1 MIGFDFTD
9 EQRALR
15 DVARDLFAKQSPPSL
30 IRERWKGGE
39 RDPKLWRALA
49 EVGLLGVIVPG
60 EYGGSGGDET
70 DLVLVLEEAGRAA
83 LPEPFVETVVASRLI
98 ALHGSDVLSESWL
111 PGIASGNVVAAVA
124 LETDPFVPYAG
135 IADIVLLLDP
145 TGARL
150 LTREDFTAR
159 PVTSIDRARPL
170 FALESKRGERLNL
183 TTPALH
189 AAAAVAAFQNGIA
202 MRLLEMTVDYVTV
215 RKQFGKP
222 VGSFQAVKHKLAKV
236 HVANE
241 ASRPA
246 AWCAAYALANNAND
260 AARAASVAKVAAS
273 VAEATA
279 NAEALQCH
287 GGIGFTWEHDLH
299 IWLKRGL
306 ALQPAFGTPAEH
318 RAMLAR
324 EEDASDA

>member
-1 MIGFDFTD
+1 MIDFEFTD

-30 IRERWKGGE
+30 IRQRWKGE
-39 RDPKLWRALA
+39 RDDKLWRAIA
-49 EVGLLGVIVPG
+49 EVGLLDVI
-60 EYGGSGGDET
+60 GSGGTEI

-83 LPEPFVETVVASRLI
+83 LPEPLAETLVAARLI
-98 ALHGSDVLSESWL
+98 QNDKTLSETWL
-111 PGIASGNVVAAVA
+111 PRIASGDAIATIA
-124 LETDPFVPYAG
+124 LITDPFVAYAAE
-135 IADIVLLLDP
+135 ADLVLLIDAS
-145 TGARL
+145 GARI
-150 LTREDFTAR
+150 LTRDDVKAT
-159 PVTSIDRARPL
+159 PVRSQDPSRPL
-170 FALESKRGERLNL
+170 YSIEAKRGERLTL
-183 TTPALH
+183 TTPASN
-189 AAAAVAAFQNGIA
+189 AAAAIAAVQLGIA
-202 MRLLEMTVDYVTV
+202 RRLLELTVDYVKE

-236 HVANE
+236 HTAIE
-241 ASRPA
+241 DARPA
-246 AWCAAYALANNAND
+246 VWYAAYTLANNLPD
-260 AARAASVAKVAAS
+260 TARAASVAKVAAS
-273 VAEATA
+273 RAEALA

-324 EEDASDA
+324 EEDARDA

>member
-1 MIGFDFTD
+1 MIDFDFTD

-49 EVGLLGVIVPG
+49 EVGLLGVIVP
-60 EYGGSGGDET
+60 EQYGGSGGDET

-83 LPEPFVETVVASRLI
+83 LPEPFLETVVASRLI
-98 ALHGSDVLSESWL
+98 ALHGSDVLSQSWL
-111 PGIASGNVVAAVA
+111 PGIASGDVVATVA
-124 LETDPFVPYAG
+124 RETDPFVPYAG

-145 TGARL
+145 IGARL
-150 LTREDFTAR
+150 LTREDFTATE
-159 PVTSIDRARPL
+159 VTTMDAARPL
-170 FALESKRGERLNL
+170 YRVESKRGERLDL
-183 TTPALH
+183 TTPASR
-189 AAAAVAAFQNGIA
+189 AAAAVAAVQNGTA
-202 MRLLEMTVDYVTV
+202 VRLLEQTTEYVAA
-215 RKQFGKP
+215 RKQFGRP
-222 VGSFQAVKHKLAKV
+222 VGSFQAVKHKLATV
-236 HVANE
+236 HVAIE
-241 ASRPA
+241 DSRPA
-246 AWCAAYALANNAND
+246 AWHAAYAFANNDPA
-260 AARAASVAKVAAS
+260 AARAASVAKIAAS
-273 VAEATA
+273 RAEALA

>member
-1 MIGFDFTD
+1 MIDFDFTD

-15 DVARDLFAKQSPPSL
+15 DVARELFAKQSPPSL

-39 RDPKLWRALA
+39 RDPKVWRALA
-49 EVGLLGVIVPG
+49 EVGLLGVIVP
-60 EYGGSGGDET
+60 EQYGGSGGDET

-83 LPEPFVETVVASRLI
+83 LPEPFAETVVASRLI
-98 ALHGSDVLSESWL
+98 SLHGSGVLSEIWL
-111 PGIASGNVVAAVA
+111 PRIASGDAVAALA

-135 IADIVLLLDP
+135 IADILLLLDP

-150 LTREDFTAR
+150 LTRDDFTAR
-159 PVTSIDRARPL
+159 EVKSMDPARPL
-170 FALESKRGERLNL
+170 FTVESKRGERLTL
-183 TTPALH
+183 TTPASR
-189 AAAAVAAFQNGIA
+189 ATAAVAAVQNGIA
-202 MRLLEMTVDYVTV
+202 QRLLEMTVEYVAA

-222 VGSFQAVKHKLAKV
+222 VGSFQAVKHKLATV
-236 HVANE
+236 HVAIE
-241 ASRPA
+241 DSRPS
-246 AWCAAYALANNAND
+246 AWYAAYALTNNTRD
-260 AARAASVAKVAAS
+260 AAKAASVAKVAAS
-273 VAEATA
+273 RAEALA
-279 NAEALQCH
+279 NADALQCH

>member
-1 MIGFDFTD
+1 MIDFDFTD

-49 EVGLLGVIVPG
+49 EVGLLGVIVP
-60 EYGGSGGDET
+60 EEFGGSGGDET

-83 LPEPFVETVVASRLI
+83 LPEPFLETVVASRLI
-98 ALHGSDVLSESWL
+98 QLGGSDVLSQRWL
-111 PGIASGNVVAAVA
+111 SLIASGDAVA
-124 LETDPFVPYAG
+124 TITLETDPFVPYAG
-135 IADIVLLLDP
+135 IADVILLLDP

-150 LTREDFTAR
+150 LTRDDFVAKEVQSMD
-159 PVTSIDRARPL
+159 PARPL
-170 FALESKRGERLNL
+170 FAVESKRGERLNL
-183 TTPALH
+183 TTPASR
-189 AAAAVAAFQNGIA
+189 AAAAVAAVQTGIA
-202 MRLLEMTVDYVTV
+202 QRLLDMTVEYVAA
-215 RKQFGKP
+215 RKQFGRP

-236 HVANE
+236 HVAIE
-241 ASRPA
+241 DSRPA
-246 AWCAAYALANNAND
+246 AWYAAYALANNADD

-273 VAEATA
+273 FAEATA

-324 EEDASDA
+324 EEGSTDA

>member
-1 MIGFDFTD
+1 VIDFDFTD

-30 IRERWKGGE
+30 IRERWKGE

-49 EVGLLGVIVPG
+49 EVGLLGVIVP
-60 EYGGSGGDET
+60 EQYGGSGGDEI
-70 DLVLVLEEAGRAA
+70 DLALVLEEAGRAA

-98 ALHGSDVLSESWL
+98 ELHGSKVLSESWL
-111 PGIASGNVVAAVA
+111 PGIARGEVVATVG
-124 LETDPFVPYAG
+124 LETDPFVAYADV
-135 IADIVLLLDP
+135 ADLVVLID
-145 TGARL
+145 TSGARL
-150 LTREDFTAR
+150 LTRDDVKAK
-159 PVTSIDRARPL
+159 PVRSQDPARPL
-170 FALESKRGERLNL
+170 FAVESKRGERLNL
-183 TTPALH
+183 TTPLSR
-189 AAAAVAAFQNGIA
+189 AAAAVASVQLGIA
-202 MRLLEMTVDYVTV
+202 RRLLEMTVDYAKD

-222 VGSFQAVKHKLAKV
+222 VGSFQAVKHKLARV
-236 HVANE
+236 HTAIE
-241 ASRPA
+241 DARPS
-246 AWCAAYALANNAND
+246 AWYAAYAFARDLPD

-273 VAEATA
+273 GAEAMA

-324 EEDASDA
+324 EEAADA